1 MSGADE
7 QIDDLHKKYR
17 IIEGDRKAFSEEGQ
31 QVLRRQRANIEKLK
45 GDNQQLKEEL
55 ALEKKHSKVHENV
68 SAQAQIS
75 KLQDT
80 GDIYTRKIELEK
92 RRIEELDKQAR
103 GQTPALVCSPPPGL
117 SPVPA
122 ARADGDHAQE
132 DLGAAREDGWHQRVA
147 GEQSG
152 HRQAGARRTK
162 PLRTLPRRAPES
174 RAATPADWG
183 ALRPGRLTRLSSLP
197 TRQIQILEN
206 RLDKA
211 LKKYNEALA
220 HNKRLR
226 ENIDNLRRER
236 LVFDQIYKKLEK
248 ELAEKKKEM
257 ARIIEISNKAYEARD
272 AAQQEMAGLKAQADK
287 EQSEFEAE
295 WKELGRMIE
304 QDRKMKDF
312 MKKEREKMTMQ
323 EHRGEMTIEEE
334 QKLKKKVLKGNWGI
348 AKDKASIHASME
360 KVQSYEEAF
369 AKIQAATGISD
380 IDELVT
386 TFINAEDQNFALFNY
401 VNELNGEC
409 EKLEEQIADIKSE
422 IEKYKGQGLNTD
434 NQRKK
439 ILKDLEERLSRTE
452 AKAEQY
458 EKKHEGAMKTVNALK
473 LGIQSIF
480 NKIGCNTA
488 ANMDLLGNE
497 GVTEANMMQYLG
509 IIEQRTNEILQ
520 LYAATQAQAR
530 DADAPGGAAMTH
542 ILGQG
547 PQLPAGSNSITIQP
561 PSTGDDDGLDS
572 DDDSAD
578 EDEDRPF
585 SRDELKAKTIRGLQK
600 RESKDKK
607 KDGKRKGKGG
617 K

>member
-1 MSGADE
+1 MAETELNRLSAASRQAEGSRQFSDDSQAVLSN
-7 QIDDLHKKYR
+7 QRTMID
-17 IIEGDRKAFSEEGQ
+17 
-31 QVLRRQRANIEKLK
+31 KLK
-45 GDNQQLKEEL
+45 SDNEQLKDEL
-55 ALEKKHSKVHENV
+55 QLEKRHAKVYDSV
-68 SAQAQIS
+68 SAQAQIA

-80 GDIYTRKIELEK
+80 GDMYTRKIELEK
-92 RRIEELDKQAR
+92 RRIEELDKQMEIMHKKIWEQRQKMGGVNA
-103 GQTPALVCSPPPGL
+103 S
-117 SPVPA
+117 
-122 ARADGDHAQE
+122 
-132 DLGAAREDGWHQRVA
+132 RETN
-147 GEQSG
+147 
-152 HRQAGARRTK
+152 QAIAK
-162 PLRTLPRRAPES
+162 
-174 RAATPADWG
+174 
-183 ALRPGRLTRLSSLP
+183 
-197 TRQIQILEN
+197 QIQILEN

-211 LKKYNEALA
+211 LKRYNEALA
-220 HNKRLR
+220 NNKRLR

-236 LVFDQIYKKLEK
+236 LVFDQIYRKLEK

-272 AAQQEMAGLKAQADK
+272 AAQSEMAALKSQADK
-287 EQSEFEAE
+287 EQDDFERE
-295 WKELGRMIE
+295 WKELGKMIE

-312 MKKEREKMTMQ
+312 MKKEREKLSQQ
-323 EHRGEMTIEEE
+323 EHRGDMTVE
-334 QKLKKKVLKGNWGI
+334 QEQSLKKKVLRGNWGI

-409 EKLEEQIADIKSE
+409 EKLEEQISEIRSE

-439 ILKDLEERLSRTE
+439 ILKDLEERLARTE

-458 EKKHEGAMKTVNALK
+458 EKKYEAAMKTVNALK
-473 LGIQSIF
+473 VGIASIF
-480 NKIGCNTA
+480 KKIGCDTP
-488 ANMDLLGNE
+488 ANLEMLGNE
-497 GVTEANMMQYLG
+497 GVTEGNMMQYLG

-520 LYAATQAQAR
+520 LYAATQAR
-530 DADAPGGAAMTH
+530 EGVTDASGNPVPAVSS

-547 PQLPAGSNSITIQP
+547 PQVPAGRNNIQIQP
-561 PSTGDDDGLDS
+561 PSATDEAYDSEEDS
-572 DDDSAD
+572 DD

-585 SRDELKAKTIRGLQK
+585 SRDELKAKTMRGLHK
-600 RESKDKK
+600 RENKEKK
-607 KDGKRKGKGG
+607 KESRSRGGGPGPAKGK

>member
-1 MSGADE
+1 VCASLACSTM
-7 QIDDLHKKYR
+7 ID
-17 IIEGDRKAFSEEGQ
+17 
-31 QVLRRQRANIEKLK
+31 KLK
-45 GDNQQLKEEL
+45 SDNEQLKDEL
-55 ALEKKHSKVHENV
+55 QLEKRHAKVYDSV
-68 SAQAQIS
+68 SAQAQIA

-80 GDIYTRKIELEK
+80 GDMYTRKIELEK
-92 RRIEELDKQAR
+92 RRIEELDKQMEIMHKKIWEQRQKMGGVNA
-103 GQTPALVCSPPPGL
+103 S
-117 SPVPA
+117 
-122 ARADGDHAQE
+122 
-132 DLGAAREDGWHQRVA
+132 RETN
-147 GEQSG
+147 
-152 HRQAGARRTK
+152 QAIAK
-162 PLRTLPRRAPES
+162 
-174 RAATPADWG
+174 
-183 ALRPGRLTRLSSLP
+183 
-197 TRQIQILEN
+197 QIQILEN

-211 LKKYNEALA
+211 LKRYNEALA
-220 HNKRLR
+220 NNKRLR

-236 LVFDQIYKKLEK
+236 LVFDQIYRKLEK

-272 AAQQEMAGLKAQADK
+272 AAQGEMAALKSQADK
-287 EQSEFEAE
+287 EQDDFERE
-295 WKELGRMIE
+295 WKELGKMIE

-312 MKKEREKMTMQ
+312 MKKEREKLSQQ
-323 EHRGEMTIEEE
+323 EHRGDMTVE
-334 QKLKKKVLKGNWGI
+334 QEQSLKKKVLRGNWGI

-409 EKLEEQIADIKSE
+409 EKLEEQISEIRSE

-439 ILKDLEERLSRTE
+439 ILKDLEERLARTE

-458 EKKHEGAMKTVNALK
+458 EKKYEAAMKTVNALK
-473 LGIQSIF
+473 VGIASIF
-480 NKIGCNTA
+480 KKIGCDTP
-488 ANMDLLGNE
+488 ANLEMLGNE
-497 GVTEANMMQYLG
+497 GVTEGNMMQYLG

-520 LYAATQAQAR
+520 LYAATQAR
-530 DADAPGGAAMTH
+530 EGVTDASGNPVPAVSS

-547 PQLPAGSNSITIQP
+547 PQVPAGRNNIQIQP
-561 PSTGDDDGLDS
+561 PSATDEAYDSEEDS
-572 DDDSAD
+572 DD

-585 SRDELKAKTIRGLQK
+585 SRDELKAKTMRGLHK
-600 RESKDKK
+600 RENKEKK
-607 KDGKRKGKGG
+607 KESRSRGGGPGPAKGK

>member
-1 MSGADE
+1 LGHPDVRLQHGGGGSAACQLLLLLLRARTASNNAARTRNAPAAMIFADALPATLTLPRVRCVCVCVCASLACSTM
-7 QIDDLHKKYR
+7 ID
-17 IIEGDRKAFSEEGQ
+17 
-31 QVLRRQRANIEKLK
+31 KLK
-45 GDNQQLKEEL
+45 SDNEQLKDEL
-55 ALEKKHSKVHENV
+55 QLEKRHAKVYDSV
-68 SAQAQIS
+68 SAQAQIA

-80 GDIYTRKIELEK
+80 GDMYTRKIELEK
-92 RRIEELDKQAR
+92 RRIEELDKQMEIMHKKIWEQRQKMGGVNA
-103 GQTPALVCSPPPGL
+103 S
-117 SPVPA
+117 
-122 ARADGDHAQE
+122 
-132 DLGAAREDGWHQRVA
+132 RETN
-147 GEQSG
+147 
-152 HRQAGARRTK
+152 QAIAK
-162 PLRTLPRRAPES
+162 
-174 RAATPADWG
+174 
-183 ALRPGRLTRLSSLP
+183 
-197 TRQIQILEN
+197 QIQILEN

-211 LKKYNEALA
+211 LKRYNEALA
-220 HNKRLR
+220 NNKRLR

-236 LVFDQIYKKLEK
+236 LVFDQIYRKLEK

-272 AAQQEMAGLKAQADK
+272 AAQGEMAALKSQADK
-287 EQSEFEAE
+287 EQDDFERE
-295 WKELGRMIE
+295 WKELGKMIE

-312 MKKEREKMTMQ
+312 MKKEREKLSQQ
-323 EHRGEMTIEEE
+323 EHRGDMTVE
-334 QKLKKKVLKGNWGI
+334 QEQSLKKKVLRGNWGI

-409 EKLEEQIADIKSE
+409 EKLEEQISEIRSE

-439 ILKDLEERLSRTE
+439 ILKDLEERLARTE

-458 EKKHEGAMKTVNALK
+458 EKKYEAAMKTVNALK
-473 LGIQSIF
+473 VGIASIF
-480 NKIGCNTA
+480 KKIGCDTP
-488 ANMDLLGNE
+488 ANLEMLGNE
-497 GVTEANMMQYLG
+497 GVTEGNMMQYLG

-520 LYAATQAQAR
+520 LYAATQAR
-530 DADAPGGAAMTH
+530 EGVTDASGNPVPAVSS

-547 PQLPAGSNSITIQP
+547 PQVPAGRNNIQIQP
-561 PSTGDDDGLDS
+561 PSATDEAYDSEEDS
-572 DDDSAD
+572 DD

-585 SRDELKAKTIRGLQK
+585 SRDELKAKTMRGLHK
-600 RESKDKK
+600 RENKEKK
-607 KDGKRKGKGG
+607 KESRSRGGGPGPAKGK

>member
-1 MSGADE
+1 MGDQQAELDGV
-7 QIDDLHKKYR
+7 QKKYR
-17 IIEGDRKAFSEEGQ
+17 IVEGNAKAYSGESQ
-31 QVLRRQRANIEKLK
+31 SILAKQRGTIEKLK

-55 ALEKKHSKVHENV
+55 SLQRKHAKLYDNV
-68 SAQAQIS
+68 SAQAQIA

-80 GDIYTRKIELEK
+80 GDMYTRKIELEK
-92 RRIEELDKQAR
+92 RRIDELDKQMQLMHKKIWEQRQKMGGINA
-103 GQTPALVCSPPPGL
+103 S
-117 SPVPA
+117 
-122 ARADGDHAQE
+122 
-132 DLGAAREDGWHQRVA
+132 RENN
-147 GEQSG
+147 
-152 HRQAGARRTK
+152 QAIAK
-162 PLRTLPRRAPES
+162 
-174 RAATPADWG
+174 
-183 ALRPGRLTRLSSLP
+183 
-197 TRQIQILEN
+197 QIAILEN

-220 HNKRLR
+220 HNKKLR

-272 AAQQEMAGLKAQADK
+272 AAQQEMAALKHQADK
-287 EQSEFEAE
+287 EQVEFEKE
-295 WKELGRMIE
+295 WKELGKMIE

-312 MKKEREKMTMQ
+312 MKKEREKLSLQARAAPPASALLAAPSPSPFHPVKPYAHPPPPSAQ
-323 EHRGEMTIEEE
+323 EHRGEMSIEDE

-401 VNELNGEC
+401 VNELNAEC
-409 EKLEEQIADIKSE
+409 EKLEEQIADIKAE

-439 ILKDLEERLSRTE
+439 ILKDLEERLAKTE
-452 AKAEQY
+452 AKADQY
-458 EKKHEGAMKTVNALK
+458 DKKYEAAMRTVNALK
-473 LGIQSIF
+473 VGVQSIF
-480 NKIGCNTA
+480 SKIGCNTPE
-488 ANMDLLGNE
+488 NMGLLGNE
-497 GVTEANMMQYLG
+497 GVTENNMMQYLG

-520 LYAATQAQAR
+520 LYAATQLQAR
-530 DADAPGGAAMTH
+530 DASDGGGPSVTSV
-542 ILGQG
+542 IGQG
-547 PQLPAGSNSITIQP
+547 PQAPAGANVLSIKP
-561 PSTGDDDGLDS
+561 PTTGDDALES
-572 DDDSAD
+572 DDESEED

-585 SRDELKAKTIRGLQK
+585 SRDELKLKTMRGLAK
-600 RESKDKK
+600 RDTKEKKGGGKK
-607 KDGKRKGKGG
+607 KKGPK
-617 K
+617 

>member
-1 MSGADE
+1 MAD
-7 QIDDLHKKYR
+7 DNVDNDLADLQKKYR
-17 IIEGDRKAFSEEGQ
+17 SVDGDHKSFSEDSQ
-31 QVLRRQRANIEKLK
+31 QHLRKQRATIDKLK
-45 GDNQQLKEEL
+45 NDNEQLKEEL
-55 ALEKKHSKVHENV
+55 HVERKHAKLYDSV
-68 SAQAQIS
+68 SAQAQIA

-80 GDIYTRKIELEK
+80 GDMYTRKIELEK
-92 RRIEELDKQAR
+92 RRIEELDRQMEIMHKKIWEQRQKMGGINASRENNQAI
-103 GQTPALVCSPPPGL
+103 A
-117 SPVPA
+117 
-122 ARADGDHAQE
+122 
-132 DLGAAREDGWHQRVA
+132 
-147 GEQSG
+147 
-152 HRQAGARRTK
+152 K
-162 PLRTLPRRAPES
+162 
-174 RAATPADWG
+174 
-183 ALRPGRLTRLSSLP
+183 
-197 TRQIQILEN
+197 QIQILEN

-220 HNKRLR
+220 NNKRLR

-272 AAQQEMAGLKAQADK
+272 AAQAEMAALKQQADK
-287 EQSEFEAE
+287 EQQEFEQE
-295 WKELGRMIE
+295 WKELGKMIE

-312 MKKEREKMTMQ
+312 MKKEREKLSMA
-323 EHRGEMTIEEE
+323 EHRGEMTVE
-334 QKLKKKVLKGNWGI
+334 QEASLKKKVLRGNWGI

-401 VNELNGEC
+401 VNELNSEC

-439 ILKDLEERLSRTE
+439 ILKDLEERLQKTE

-458 EKKHEGAMKTVNALK
+458 EKKYEAAMKTVNALK
-473 LGIQSIF
+473 VGIQSIF
-480 NKIGCNTA
+480 NKIGCNTP
-488 ANMDLLGNE
+488 ANMEMLGNE
-497 GVTEANMMQYLG
+497 GVTESNMMQYLG

-520 LYAATQAQAR
+520 LYASTQAQAR
-530 DADAPGGAAMTH
+530 EGAVDAQGNPLPTVTS

-547 PQLPAGSNSITIQP
+547 PQLPAGQNIISIQP
-561 PSTGDDDGLDS
+561 PTTTDEAYDS
-572 DDDSAD
+572 EEDSED
-578 EDEDRPF
+578 EDDDRPF
-585 SRDELKAKTIRGLQK
+585 SRDELKAKTMRGLSK
-600 RESKDKK
+600 RENKEKK
-607 KDGKRKGKGG
+607 KDGKRKKDRL
-617 K
+617 KA

>member
-1 MSGADE
+1 MGDQQAELDGV
-7 QIDDLHKKYR
+7 QKKYR
-17 IIEGDRKAFSEEGQ
+17 IVEGNAKAYSGESQ
-31 QVLRRQRANIEKLK
+31 SILAKQRGTIEKLK

-55 ALEKKHSKVHENV
+55 SLQRKHAKLYDNV
-68 SAQAQIS
+68 SAQAQIA

-80 GDIYTRKIELEK
+80 GDMYTRKIELEK
-92 RRIEELDKQAR
+92 RRIDELDKQMQLMHKKIWEQRQKMGGINA
-103 GQTPALVCSPPPGL
+103 S
-117 SPVPA
+117 
-122 ARADGDHAQE
+122 
-132 DLGAAREDGWHQRVA
+132 RENN
-147 GEQSG
+147 
-152 HRQAGARRTK
+152 QAIAK
-162 PLRTLPRRAPES
+162 
-174 RAATPADWG
+174 
-183 ALRPGRLTRLSSLP
+183 
-197 TRQIQILEN
+197 QIAILEN

-220 HNKRLR
+220 HNKKLR

-272 AAQQEMAGLKAQADK
+272 AAQQEMAALKHQADK
-287 EQSEFEAE
+287 EQVEFEKE
-295 WKELGRMIE
+295 WKELGKMIE

-312 MKKEREKMTMQ
+312 MKKEREKLSLQARAAPPASALPTPPSPSPFHTVKPYAHPPPPSAQ
-323 EHRGEMTIEEE
+323 EHRGEMSIEDE

-401 VNELNGEC
+401 VNELNAEC
-409 EKLEEQIADIKSE
+409 EKLEEQIADIKAE

-439 ILKDLEERLSRTE
+439 ILKDLEERLAKTE
-452 AKAEQY
+452 AKADQY
-458 EKKHEGAMKTVNALK
+458 DKKYEAAMRTVNALK
-473 LGIQSIF
+473 VGVQSIF
-480 NKIGCNTA
+480 SKIGCNTPE
-488 ANMDLLGNE
+488 NMGLLGNE
-497 GVTEANMMQYLG
+497 GVTENNMMQYLG

-520 LYAATQAQAR
+520 LYAATQLQAR
-530 DADAPGGAAMTH
+530 DASDGGGPSVTSV
-542 ILGQG
+542 IGQG
-547 PQLPAGSNSITIQP
+547 PQAPAGANVLSIKP
-561 PSTGDDDGLDS
+561 PTTGDDALES
-572 DDDSAD
+572 DDESEED

-585 SRDELKAKTIRGLQK
+585 SRDELKLKTMRGLAK
-600 RESKDKK
+600 RDTKEKKGGGKK
-607 KDGKRKGKGG
+607 KKGPK
-617 K
+617 